1 MEPSRPGSAGGC
13 QGKCLRKSLIL
24 AWVAALPHLVS
35 PAGHRA
41 QRGGPPSLTHLTPPL
56 ADDVRAAGER
66 ALAQPLSPLRGGK
79 RDRGPFSV
87 LARPRELSAA
97 RQIRELHLKHS
108 QAHREEARELAR
120 EKAREALHLARQ
132 VGACVQMG
140 ADGPGGP
147 VRAQAPPEGSNGQDE
162 QRSGS
167 RIQERHDVSS
177 AIIPK
182 HDHAAICGRPEEGQ
196 HVRVYLPDETSIRAL
211 LDCAPLAR
219 KAGHEAFSPPTVDLE
234 LLGALRP
241 ERQLV
246 IYRPVSSKLTPPLAT
261 HNLEERVAVVSCHGD
276 ERIQEIADD
285 EWQPCGA
292 MDTD

>member
-13 QGKCLRKSLIL
+13 QGNCFRRSLIL

-41 QRGGPPSLTHLTPPL
+41 QRGPPALAHLTPPL

-66 ALAQPLSPLRGGK
+66 AMAQPLSPLRGGK

-140 ADGPGGP
+140 PDGPGGP
-147 VRAQAPPEGSNGQDE
+147 VRAQAPEGSKCHDD

-167 RIQERHDVSS
+167 RIQERHDISS

-182 HDHAAICGRPEEGQ
+182 HDHAAVCGRPDEGQ
-196 HVRVYLPDETSIRAL
+196 HVRVYLPAETSVRAL
-211 LDCAPLAR
+211 LECAPLSR
-219 KAGHEAFSPPTVDLE
+219 KAGHEAFSPPAVDLE
-234 LLGALRP
+234 LLGAVRP

-246 IYRPVSSKLTPPLAT
+246 IYRPVSSILTPPFAT
-261 HNLEERVAVVSCHGD
+261 HNVEERVAVVNCHGD
-276 ERIQEIADD
+276 ERIEEIADD